1 MIALFKR
8 TPRSGVAA
16 LQVPESIELTAIVK
30 QIDAMEAAAQR
41 LMIDAYATQIRE
53 LAKAAAKE
61 LAAGKKSAADIPGD
75 PSAWGCLGEG
85 YWEVVIA
92 ELSAKDVGRYARE
105 ARHWLERHT
114 IAVQRWDAGLGMEP
128 WTKEDRGNHPIA
140 IERGHM
146 EAAQ

>member
-8 TPRSGVAA
+8 TPR
-16 LQVPESIELTAIVK
+16 PESIELATIVQ
-30 QIDAMEAAAQR
+30 QIDAMEAVAQR

-53 LAKAAAKE
+53 LVKAATKE
-61 LAAGKKSAADIPGD
+61 LACAQKNIAEIPGD
-75 PSAWGCLGEG
+75 PTAWGNLGEG
-85 YWEVVIA
+85 YWEVVLA

-114 IAVQRWDAGLGMEP
+114 LAVQRWDAGQGMEP

-140 IERGHM
+140 VERGHM